1 MAGASVWGRKHGFTS
16 RRDMLHP
23 SLEGLVR
30 AQAEANLWFIN
41 WASQQSPA
49 SLSEIIGFRFTSGQP
64 AQIQRGAMFLHV
76 INHKTYHRG
85 WVNQMFFEVGAKP
98 PETDLSVY
106 LTRT

>member
-1 MAGASVWGRKHGFTS
+1 M
-16 RRDMLHP
+16 
-23 SLEGLVR
+23 R

-98 PETDLSVY
+98 PEADLSVY